1 MQRVEHNELK
11 QVAFIVIVDAY
22 LEVRK
27 QDELLTA
34 NPAGEQSDEL
44 ARCREGLLT
53 AELGVSRVT
62 AMLMAPQYLVSLNEK
77 LNINQAH

>member
-1 MQRVEHNELK
+1 MQRVKHNDLK
-11 QVAFIVIVDAY
+11 QVAFIVIADAY
-22 LEVRK
+22 LEVTR

-53 AELGVSRVT
+53 AEFGVSRAT
-62 AMLMAPQYLVSLNEK
+62 AMLMAPQYLVSLHER
-77 LNINQAH
+77 LNIHQAH